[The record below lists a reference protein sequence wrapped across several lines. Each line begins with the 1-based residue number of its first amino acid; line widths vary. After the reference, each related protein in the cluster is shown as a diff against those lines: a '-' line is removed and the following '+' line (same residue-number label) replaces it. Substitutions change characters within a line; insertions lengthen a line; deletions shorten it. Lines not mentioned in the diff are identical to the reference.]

1 MQRLDLDGQPVG
13 IATGDRPFDPTLP
26 CCVLIHGAQN
36 DSFVWAQVARSL
48 AGPEVAVLAP
58 DLPGHGRSGG
68 VALPSI
74 ERMAD
79 WLVALLEKVGAGG
92 TAPLVLAGHSM
103 GSLIALEAAAR
114 APQRIA
120 HLVMIGTAVPMP
132 VAPMLLDAAAHEP
145 AKAMGLINRWSHSP
159 LAARG
164 AIGGHGIWLPNVALR
179 LMERQP
185 VASLHTDL
193 AACNAY
199 AGGSDA
205 AARLDCPVTIVAG
218 TADRMTPLKAA
229 RAWAAALR
237 AATPSASVDLVE
249 LSGVGH
255 AMLTEA
261 PAKVTAVLRR
271 ASAAVR
277 R

>member
-1 MQRLDLDGQPVG
+1 
-13 IATGDRPFDPTLP
+13 
-26 CCVLIHGAQN
+26 
-36 DSFVWAQVARSL
+36 
-48 AGPEVAVLAP
+48 
-58 DLPGHGRSGG
+58 
-68 VALPSI
+68 
-74 ERMAD
+74 MAD

-205 AARLDCPVTIVAG
+205 AAR
-218 TADRMTPLKAA
+218 
-229 RAWAAALR
+229 AWAAALR